1 MSPDGRT
8 AIVTPVYED
17 REAAGRLFS
26 ELGRLGINVFVV
38 AVDDGSVRQPL
49 DVASLQEAGVDGVVI
64 RLTRNVGH
72 QRAIAIGLSY
82 VAEEMPDAPR
92 VVTMDSD
99 GEDVPQSILE
109 LMVRL
114 EPADVDVVVARRK
127 KRTETMRFR
136 LFYAVYKALFRILTG
151 RQIDFGNFM
160 AFKMPALMRITHMQ
174 EVWIHVAGCVLI
186 SKLRIAKC
194 ALDRGTRF
202 SGSSKMNFGGLV
214 LHGFRALMIFA
225 EDVLVRVGLF
235 CLAVAALSLLGVVST
250 IVLKLLGFATPGW
263 FSTALGLLILI
274 LFQTGTLTLITL
286 MFTGL
291 VKGVSPPIDYRI
303 LVADVLPTRE
313 Q

>member
-114 EPADVDVVVARRK
+114 ESADVDVVVARRK

-174 EVWIHVAGCVLI
+174 EVWIHVAGCVLT

-274 LFQTGTLTLITL
+274 LFQTGALTLITL

>member
-8 AIVTPVYED
+8 VIVTPVYED

-26 ELGRLGINVFVV
+26 ELGRLGINVLVV

-49 DVASLQEAGVDGVVI
+49 DVASLQEAGVHGVVI

-109 LMVRL
+109 LMVCL
-114 EPADVDVVVARRK
+114 ESADVDVVVARRK

-151 RQIDFGNFM
+151 RQIDFGNFI
-160 AFKMPALMRITHMQ
+160 AFKMPAVMRITHMQ
-174 EVWIHVAGCVLI
+174 EVWIHVAGCVLT

-274 LFQTGTLTLITL
+274 FFQTGALTLITL

>member
-8 AIVTPVYED
+8 VIVTPVYED

-114 EPADVDVVVARRK
+114 ESADVDVVVARRK

-235 CLAVAALSLLGVVST
+235 CLAVAALSLLCVVST

>member
-8 AIVTPVYED
+8 VIVTPVYED

-49 DVASLQEAGVDGVVI
+49 DVASLQEAGVHGVVI

-114 EPADVDVVVARRK
+114 ESADVDVVVARRK

-160 AFKMPALMRITHMQ
+160 AFKMLAVMRITHMQ
-174 EVWIHVAGCVLI
+174 EVWIHVAGCVLT

-274 LFQTGTLTLITL
+274 LFQTGALTLITL

>member
-26 ELGRLGINVFVV
+26 ELGRLCINVFVV

-114 EPADVDVVVARRK
+114 ESADVDVVVARRK

-151 RQIDFGNFM
+151 RQIDFGNFI
-160 AFKMPALMRITHMQ
+160 AFKMPAVVRITHMQ
-174 EVWIHVAGCVLI
+174 EVWIHVAGCVLT

-202 SGSSKMNFGGLV
+202 SGSSKMNFRGLV

-274 LFQTGTLTLITL
+274 LFQTGALTLITL

>member
-8 AIVTPVYED
+8 VIVTPVYED

-49 DVASLQEAGVDGVVI
+49 DVASLQEAGVHGVVI

-114 EPADVDVVVARRK
+114 ESADVDVVVARRK

-174 EVWIHVAGCVLI
+174 EVWIHVAGCVLT

>member
-82 VAEEMPDAPR
+82 VAEEMPDSPR

-114 EPADVDVVVARRK
+114 ESADVDVVVARRK

-174 EVWIHVAGCVLI
+174 EVWIHVAGCVLT

-274 LFQTGTLTLITL
+274 FFQTGALTLITL